1 MGLSQMQRLDS
12 FVEGR
17 HQVATRYNELL
28 SPLPLVTPWQHA
40 DSYSAY
46 HLYVIRLKL
55 DEVQRTQR
63 QVYEAIYAAGVLV
76 NLHYIPVYLQPYY
89 AKMDFGRGY
98 CPQAERYYS
107 EAISIPLYP
116 GLTQAQQDRV
126 VAVISEAIGA

>member
-1 MGLSQMQRLDS
+1 
-12 FVEGR
+12 
-17 HQVATRYNELL
+17 
-28 SPLPLVTPWQHA
+28 
-40 DSYSAY
+40 
-46 HLYVIRLKL
+46 L

-63 QVYEAIYAAGVLV
+63 QVYEAIYSAGVLV

-89 AKMDFGRGY
+89 AEMGFGRGY

-116 GLTQAQQDRV
+116 GLTQVQQDRV